1 MQRMR
6 PLTFKFPASPRRLP
20 AIRHL
25 AAALAALWLSWPV
38 AALQTEEAPL
48 KVAFLYNFLKLAE
61 WPAAQAADPMEVCLA
76 RIDPFGVALEALQG
90 REVQGKALQVRV
102 VEAGQSLAG
111 CRLLFISAE
120 EKSGTVRHWLAAS
133 AGQALLTVSDGPGF
147 IGQGGMIGLVAI
159 DNKLRFEVNLEP
171 VHSNRLKLSAQL
183 LQLALRVEG
192 IQP

>member
-1 MQRMR
+1 MR
-6 PLTFKFPASPRRLP
+6 LVRSLP
-20 AIRHL
+20 
-25 AAALAALWLSWPV
+25 AALAALWLSLPV
-38 AALQTEEAPL
+38 AAVQMEEAEL

-61 WPAAQAADPMEVCLA
+61 WPPANAADPMDVCLA
-76 RIDPFGVALEALQG
+76 HIDPFGDASEMLRG
-90 REVQGKALQVRV
+90 REVQGKALRLRV
-102 VEAGQSLAG
+102 VEPGQSLAG

-120 EKSGTVRHWLAAS
+120 EKTGDVRDWLAAS
-133 AGQALLTVSDGPGF
+133 AGQALLTVSDSSGF

-192 IQP
+192 MQP